1 MNNDKPSEEHAAD
14 EPADEKKIE
23 SLRETCPV
31 KREHKSIFPAMPW
44 HWQLGAATWVWAVLK
59 EAGGSVEG
67 SDLTDR
73 LAELRECPRRKAR
86 GLRNQGLFMLE
97 AFDLVSIER
106 PPGKGPNSAYGRVEI
121 VREHIAAE

>member
-1 MNNDKPSEEHAAD
+1 MDKQE
-14 EPADEKKIE
+14 IE
-23 SLRETCPV
+23 DLRETCPV

-59 EAGGSVEG
+59 EAGGSAEG

-73 LAELRECPRRKAR
+73 LAQVRDWPRKKAR

-106 PPGKGPNSAYGRVEI
+106 PPGKGPNSAYGRVKI
-121 VREHIAAE
+121 VRESIEV